1 MHNVVRYWAI
11 ADIAFC
17 TAHVSG
23 RRIESNDVGLKAK
36 SLTLTTK
43 TNTAVGTMELGIYT
57 FGDIT
62 PDPNSGRTI
71 STAQRYAEI
80 LAAAK
85 LADET
90 GLHVFGVGEHHR
102 LDLPISSP
110 AVVMAAIAGGTR
122 RIRLSS
128 AVTIL
133 STLDPVR
140 VFQDFATVDLLS
152 GGRAELIAGR
162 GAYIESFSLF
172 GDDFANYDALFAE
185 KLDLLLRLS
194 ESERITWNGRFRS
207 SLNNSQISPRP
218 AGKLPIWLGV
228 GGNPES
234 ALRAGEL
241 GLPVILAN
249 ISQPPANFVSQIA
262 AYRQRH
268 AERGHDAGTLKVAIA
283 THTHVAKD
291 SQTALDEFYPYYSA
305 YFREHAPRANGEV
318 PVTSMKSAPSPAVRS
333 SLGVLSRLSIN
344 SCTSASYLLTTVSS
358 AKSTSGACHT
368 RRWQGRSNCWRRM
381 CCRQYAGQASIESVS
396 NKHPRRLAP
405 RSTR

>member
-1 MHNVVRYWAI
+1 VVGELINEA
-11 ADIAFC
+11 
-17 TAHVSG
+17 
-23 RRIESNDVGLKAK
+23 ESNDVDLKAK

-43 TNTAVGTMELGIYT
+43 TNTAVSTMELGIYT

-62 PDPNSGRTI
+62 PDPSSGRTI

-110 AVVMAAIAGGTR
+110 AVIMAAIAGGTK
-122 RIRLSS
+122 RIRVSS

-218 AGKLPIWLGV
+218 VGKLPIWLGV

-249 ISQPPANFVSQIA
+249 ISQPPTNFVTQIA

-268 AERGHDAGTLKVAIA
+268 AERGHDASTLKVAIA

-291 SQTALDEFYPYYSA
+291 SQRALDEFYPYYSA

-318 PVTSMKSAPSPAVRS
+318 PRDVYQKRAEPGGAIFVGSPQQIIDKLMYERELFAHDRF
-333 SLGVLSRLSIN
+333 LGQVDIGGLP
-344 SCTSASYLLTTVSS
+344 Y
-358 AKSTSGACHT
+358 AKVA
-368 RRWQGRSNCWRRM
+368 R
-381 CCRQYAGQASIESVS
+381 SIEL
-396 NKHPRRLAP
+396 LATHVLP
-405 RSTR
+405 AIRGSGVNQVC

>member
-1 MHNVVRYWAI
+1 
-11 ADIAFC
+11 
-17 TAHVSG
+17 
-23 RRIESNDVGLKAK
+23 
-36 SLTLTTK
+36 
-43 TNTAVGTMELGIYT
+43 
-57 FGDIT
+57 
-62 PDPNSGRTI
+62 
-71 STAQRYAEI
+71 
-80 LAAAK
+80 
-85 LADET
+85 
-90 GLHVFGVGEHHR
+90 
-102 LDLPISSP
+102 
-110 AVVMAAIAGGTR
+110 MAAIAGGTK

-172 GDDFANYDALFAE
+172 GHDFANYDALFAE

-207 SLNNSQISPRP
+207 SLNDSQISPRP

-249 ISQPPANFVSQIA
+249 ISQPPANFATQIA

-268 AERGHDAGTLKVAIA
+268 AERGHDASTLKVAIA

-291 SQTALDEFYPYYSA
+291 SQRALDEFYPYYSA
-305 YFREHAPRANGEV
+305 YFRAHAPRANGEV
-318 PVTSMKSAPSPAVRS
+318 PRDVYEKRAEPGGAIFVGSPQQIIDKLMYERELFAHDRF
-333 SLGVLSRLSIN
+333 LGQVDIGGLP
-344 SCTSASYLLTTVSS
+344 Y
-358 AKSTSGACHT
+358 AKVA
-368 RRWQGRSNCWRRM
+368 R
-381 CCRQYAGQASIESVS
+381 SIEL
-396 NKHPRRLAP
+396 LATHVLP
-405 RSTR
+405 AIRGSGVNQVC

>member
-1 MHNVVRYWAI
+1 
-11 ADIAFC
+11 
-17 TAHVSG
+17 
-23 RRIESNDVGLKAK
+23 
-36 SLTLTTK
+36 
-43 TNTAVGTMELGIYT
+43 MELGIYT

-62 PDPNSGRTI
+62 PDPHTGRAIGTP
-71 STAQRYAEI
+71 QRYAEI

-85 LADET
+85 LADEA

-110 AVVMAAIAGGTR
+110 AVVMAAVAGITK

-128 AVTIL
+128 AVTVL

-140 VFQDFATVDLLS
+140 VFQDFATADLVS

-172 GDDFANYDALFAE
+172 GDDFANYNELFSE
-185 KLDLLLRLS
+185 KLDLLLKLS
-194 ESERITWNGRFRS
+194 NSERVTWNGRFRPP
-207 SLNNSQISPRP
+207 LDNSQISPRP

-249 ISQPPANFVSQIA
+249 ISQPPTNFTEQIA

-268 AERGHDAGTLKVAIA
+268 TAKGHDASTRKVAIA
-283 THTHVAKD
+283 THVHVSTD

-305 YFREHAPRANGEV
+305 YFREHAPRANFAGEV
-318 PVTSMKSAPSPAVRS
+318 TRELYERRAAPDGPIFVGSPQQIIDKITYERQLFAHDRF
-333 SLGVLSRLSIN
+333 LGQVDIGGLP
-344 SCTSASYLLTTVSS
+344 Y
-358 AKSTSGACHT
+358 AKVA
-368 RRWQGRSNCWRRM
+368 R
-381 CCRQYAGQASIESVS
+381 SIEL
-396 NKHPRRLAP
+396 LATQVLP
-405 RSTR
+405 AIASLR